1 MKHLN
6 QVFEKLDYDY
16 STFTLP
22 DFTDQIAG
30 FVRKEILLIPRM
42 LEKTLSGIWVHQQ
55 TAHYVFYN
63 NQLHIIL
70 QFHAILHEMAHIIL
84 EHKPKPVDH
93 YLNDDILKEYNLTNP
108 VGKARTNP
116 QGNVGDD
123 EEQEA
128 EEFVFL
134 IQNKLMHL
142 NRSSEL
148 FGDNQI
154 PTGLRQFTKILE

>member
-1 MKHLN
+1 M
-6 QVFEKLDYDY
+6 
-16 STFTLP
+16 
-22 DFTDQIAG
+22 
-30 FVRKEILLIPRM
+30 
-42 LEKTLSGIWVHQQ
+42 
-55 TAHYVFYN
+55 
-63 NQLHIIL
+63 
-70 QFHAILHEMAHIIL
+70 
-84 EHKPKPVDH
+84 
-93 YLNDDILKEYNLTNP
+93 
-108 VGKARTNP
+108 
-116 QGNVGDD
+116 GDD